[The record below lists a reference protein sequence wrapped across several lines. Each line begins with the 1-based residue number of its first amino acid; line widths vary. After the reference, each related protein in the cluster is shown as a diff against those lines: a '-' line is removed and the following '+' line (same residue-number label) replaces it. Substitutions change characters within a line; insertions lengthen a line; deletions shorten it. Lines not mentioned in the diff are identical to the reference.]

1 MASSQLV
8 KKVLRAAARFK
19 QVFAACGENH
29 KNPRHVRG
37 FLYKPTASAPI
48 RAHADAGIL
57 DRKRGFD
64 RRLLE
69 KRSFSSSLRWEDF
82 GPPIFN
88 NAAMTVPAKYARMG
102 TYEMASKGGMQ
113 YANHWN

>member
-8 KKVLRAAARFK
+8 KKVLCAAARFK
-19 QVFAACGENH
+19 RGFAASGEIH

-64 RRLLE
+64 RRLFE
-69 KRSFSSSLRWEDF
+69 KRSFSTASEE
-82 GPPIFN
+82 
-88 NAAMTVPAKYARMG
+88 A
-102 TYEMASKGGMQ
+102 EMASSEAGLLFFTPSG
-113 YANHWN
+113 ARIWGRR